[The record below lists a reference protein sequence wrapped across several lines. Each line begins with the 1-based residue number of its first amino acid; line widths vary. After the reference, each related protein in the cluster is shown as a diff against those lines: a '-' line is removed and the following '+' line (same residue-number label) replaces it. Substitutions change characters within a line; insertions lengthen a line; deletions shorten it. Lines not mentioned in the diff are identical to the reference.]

1 MKQVIF
7 KNKFEMVSIENMKNI
22 LETFILYLIVSKKLI
37 FIFKFSMEI
46 SFLKISEIVLRIIYR
61 NYFLRSILK
70 KHSQNNFLN

>member
-1 MKQVIF
+1 
-7 KNKFEMVSIENMKNI
+7 MVSIENMKNI
-22 LETFILYLIVSKKLI
+22 LETFILYLIVSKKLM

>member
-1 MKQVIF
+1 
-7 KNKFEMVSIENMKNI
+7 MVSIENMKNI